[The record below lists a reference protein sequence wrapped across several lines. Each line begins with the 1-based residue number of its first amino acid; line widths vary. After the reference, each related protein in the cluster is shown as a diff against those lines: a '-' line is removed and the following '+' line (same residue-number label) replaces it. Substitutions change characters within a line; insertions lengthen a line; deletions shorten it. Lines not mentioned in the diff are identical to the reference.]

1 MLKADYQRW
10 NKLVETDH
18 HDLNEEEIHQFVN
31 ELKDAV
37 GEVIQECKK
46 AYDYYNRLDYENT
59 LLKVTSDKVHK
70 GALFE
75 PQDADDPHRL
85 LCPDCEATLL
95 TCDSLEKGLCP
106 DCHTFYNYSEV
117 MIKSGGIGV

>member
-31 ELKDAV
+31 ELKDAI

-46 AYDYYNRLDYENT
+46 AYDYYNHLEYENT
-59 LLKVTSDKVHK
+59 LLKASTQKLDVLI
-70 GALFE
+70 ALRGKEPKEEDYPDEDDYAEAYGDYFTAFE
-75 PQDADDPHRL
+75 IAIS
-85 LCPDCEATLL
+85 
-95 TCDSLEKGLCP
+95 SLNP
-106 DCHTFYNYSEV
+106 NEV
-117 MIKSGGIGV
+117 RRPE